1 MIRGIRGA
9 TTVSQNDQTEIY
21 EKTKVLLETLIEK
34 NAINP
39 EDVAHVFV
47 SVTDDID
54 QAFPAR
60 PIREKAGWMFVPV
73 MCMKEMSVPNGLP
86 LCIRLMLSVNTDNNQ
101 QDIVHVYQ
109 EQAVALRPDLVEK
122 AEGK

>member
-1 MIRGIRGA
+1 MRGIRGA
-9 TTVSQNDQTEIY
+9 TTVSQNNSTEIY
-21 EKTKVLLETLIEK
+21 EKTSALLEALIEK
-34 NAINP
+34 NAIDP

-60 PIREKAGWMFVPV
+60 PIREKEGWKFVPV
-73 MCMKEMSVPNGLP
+73 MCMKEINVPNGLP
-86 LCIRLMLSVNTDNNQ
+86 LCIRLMLSVNTEQPQ
-101 QDIVHVYQ
+101 QEIIHVYQ
-109 EQAVALRPDLVEK
+109 EQAVTLRPDLVEN